1 MKDLMI
7 SYDNEN
13 GERIHKVYDH
23 IFDFTDALE
32 SDDVDVPMIDYQN
45 VDAYF
50 FENPLNHNH
59 FDTIQDLYYHCKLI
73 ME

>member
-13 GERIHKVYDH
+13 GERINKVYDY
-23 IFDFTDALE
+23 IYDFTDALE
-32 SDDVDVPMIDYQN
+32 SDEVDIPMMDYKN

-50 FENPLNHNH
+50 FEKPSSHLH
-59 FDTIQDLYYHCKLI
+59 FDTIEDLYYHCKLI